1 MKLRRKY
8 IWGIAITFLLLLHGG
23 CIEYDITTRVMPNG
37 NLIRTIIVKGDSA
50 AIFSGA
56 FPVPDD
62 SSWKISTRYESRER
76 KDMEEATIY
85 VYEAEK
91 KFANDKDLNNVFGED
106 SGVSEHI
113 IIRVDFQKQ
122 FKGFVNHYTYAETYS
137 MLFPFHSEPISLYLS
152 EHELDIY
159 LADEE
164 DRRYIPEHDSI
175 AVNPDS
181 TFVTRLSRED
191 SLLFKAQTDSIEK
204 KFQSWQKTNIYDDFY
219 TLVTSSLQK
228 LGLKLET
235 PDNKLAFYKWLDS
248 FEAVESGLE
257 DNQAFINAAASYF
270 KVDPQELEASNPEGF
285 ATFNR
290 KFRVAAYSLE
300 TYSNRIKMPG
310 WIVSSNASQ
319 TSSNTVTWNFKTE
332 DFYAAD
338 FTMTVESESLNIG
351 FIAGIAS
358 ALMLLAGL
366 FIVRRK
372 RN

>member
-1 MKLRRKY
+1 MKLRGKY
-8 IWGIAITFLLLLHGG
+8 TWGIVITLLLLLQGG
-23 CIEYDITTRVMPNG
+23 CLEYDITTRVMSNG
-37 NLIRTIIVKGDSA
+37 SLIRTIIVKGDSS

-56 FPVPDD
+56 FPVPAD

-76 KDMEEATIY
+76 KDMEDATVY

-91 KFANDKDLNNVFGED
+91 KFADVAALNEVFGKD

-113 IIRVDFQKQ
+113 VIRVDFQKQ
-122 FKGFVNHYTYAETYS
+122 FKGFVNRYSYAETYR
-137 MLFPFHSEPISLYLS
+137 MLFPFRSEPISLYLS

-164 DRRYIPEHDSI
+164 DRRYFPEHDSI

-181 TFVTRLSRED
+181 TYHALLSRED
-191 SLLFKAQTDSIEK
+191 SLHFKAQIDSIER
-204 KFQSWQKTNIYDDFY
+204 KFQVWQKTNIYDDFY

-228 LGLKLET
+228 LGLKVET
-235 PDNKLAFYKWLDS
+235 PENKSAFYKWLDS

-257 DNQAFINAAASYF
+257 DNQAFINAAAAYF
-270 KVDPQELEASNPEGF
+270 KVDPRELEASDPEGF

-319 TSSNTVTWNFKTE
+319 TNGSTVTWNFKTE

-338 FTMTVESESLNIG
+338 FTMSVESESLNIG
-351 FIAGIAS
+351 FIAGITS

-372 RN
+372 RK